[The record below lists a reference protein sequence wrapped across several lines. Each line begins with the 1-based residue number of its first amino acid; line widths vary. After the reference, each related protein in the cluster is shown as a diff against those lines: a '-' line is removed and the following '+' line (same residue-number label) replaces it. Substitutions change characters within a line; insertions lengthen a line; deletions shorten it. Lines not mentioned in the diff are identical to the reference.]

1 MTSLNLQELQHLEKL
16 SCIKIDENKQSIF
29 LDKLDN
35 VIDKL
40 NELNKIDT
48 NWIHEISFSEGNP
61 LRIIWWNKDFSNKK
75 WIIDNAKHDVINNS
89 IMIKS
94 ALSND

>member
-1 MTSLNLQELQHLEKL
+1 
-16 SCIKIDENKQSIF
+16 
-29 LDKLDN
+29 
-35 VIDKL
+35 VINKL

>member
-35 VIDKL
+35 VINKL

-48 NWIHEISFSEGNP
+48 N
-61 LRIIWWNKDFSNKK
+61 
-75 WIIDNAKHDVINNS
+75 
-89 IMIKS
+89 
-94 ALSND
+94 